1 MSSKDETSMYS
12 EKPEYPH
19 SDGLDELHKPLNVGV
34 DKMKLKN
41 TILYDNHEYEQKL
54 ELGKAIHEIVIN
66 HEVLQHSL
74 RPEYKEVL
82 DLYMKESV
90 KSFPK
95 KIWNLNPE

>member
-41 TILYDNHEYEQKL
+41 IILYDNHEYEQKL

-66 HEVLQHSL
+66 HEVLQQSL
-74 RPEYKEVL
+74 RPEYKEAL

-90 KSFPK
+90 KSFSENIEFKP
-95 KIWNLNPE
+95 

>member
-1 MSSKDETSMYS
+1 MYR
-12 EKPEYPH
+12 EKPKVIDLH
-19 SDGLDELHKPLNVGV
+19 SDGLDESHKPLTEGV
-34 DKMKLKN
+34 DKMKLKKN
-41 TILYDNHEYEQKL
+41 TIFYYNHEYEQKL

-90 KSFPK
+90 KSFPENMEFK
-95 KIWNLNPE
+95 P